1 MDDTTRT
8 GVLDGYAEGLLAIAA
23 AEGDANAL
31 ANELFAI
38 GRAIEGSDELRDAI
52 TDIRVPIERK
62 QNLLGEVLEGRATS
76 VALAL
81 VNMLVGA
88 GKARDI
94 TEVGRLMIEKAA
106 ASQELTVAEIR
117 SAIELDAETV
127 ARLEEKLAAATGKR
141 IKANV
146 IVDSSV
152 VGGLV
157 AKVGDT
163 VFDGSVASR
172 LQELREAW
180 A

>member
-1 MDDTTRT
+1 MDDTTHA
-8 GVLDGYAEGLLAIAA
+8 GVLAGYADGLLAIAG
-23 AEGDANAL
+23 AEGDANAI

-38 GRAIEGSDELRDAI
+38 GRAIEGSDELREAI
-52 TDIRVPIERK
+52 TDIRVPVERK
-62 QNLLGEVLEGRATS
+62 QNLLGDVLDGRASS
-76 VALAL
+76 VAVAL

-117 SAIELDAETV
+117 TAIDLDAATV
-127 ARLEEKLAAATGKR
+127 ARLEEKLATATGKR

-146 IVDSSV
+146 IVDSNV